1 MIPVVYRRD
10 CSSPRQHYHPR
21 SRQPQPLE
29 DPRSLIAQSHHSPY
43 LASQSR
49 CVLSR
54 LQPGQVASAVGK
66 DLSSSICLRQH
77 AHRQVCRPLVQA
89 RALVLYRKRHVSPIL
104 KMTLHHPHL
113 APIPLAIHPSPVA
126 PDLLLGHQPRYK
138 ERNAELLDLYHR
150 DRSRTLPILHLKQ
163 PAVYSGPRRSQFLL
177 LGHPKEL
184 QRPHPRPHR
193 LLMKCRIGLSHQQ
206 RSRSSPHSRNSAPA
220 QN

>member
-10 CSSPRQHYHPR
+10 CSFPRQHYHLR
-21 SRQPQPLE
+21 SRQPQPWE
-29 DPRSLIAQSHHSPY
+29 DPRSLIAQYHHSPY
-43 LASQSR
+43 LASQSK

-54 LQPGQVASAVGK
+54 PRPVQVASAVGK
-66 DLSSSICLRQH
+66 DPSSSICLQQH
-77 AHRQVCRPLVQA
+77 AHRLVCHPLARAQA
-89 RALVLYRKRHVSPIL
+89 RVLYRRRHVPPIL
-104 KMTLHHPHL
+104 KMTLHHPHS

-126 PDLLLGHQPRYK
+126 PGLLLGHQPRYK

-163 PAVYSGPRRSQFLL
+163 PAVYSGPRRWQLLL

-193 LLMKCRIGLSHQQ
+193 LLTK
-206 RSRSSPHSRNSAPA
+206 
-220 QN
+220 